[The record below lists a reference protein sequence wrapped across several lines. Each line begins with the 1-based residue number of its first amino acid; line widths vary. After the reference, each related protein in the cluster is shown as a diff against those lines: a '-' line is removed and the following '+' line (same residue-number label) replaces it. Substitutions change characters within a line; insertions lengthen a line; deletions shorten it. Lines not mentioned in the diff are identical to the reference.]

1 VSYTLIVSHRAGE
14 LILLYSSDKVRHP
27 DGQKSEK
34 IAIKRKV
41 PPPAKYSRKKEG
53 DKIKTL
59 RSEFPKAIFPFPDD
73 NSRVSLIC
81 AFDSISRHRP
91 SQVFVNKQQL

>member
-1 VSYTLIVSHRAGE
+1 VCVSYTLIVSHRAGE

-41 PPPAKYSRKKEG
+41 PPPAEKRGRQNKNHVVRISKSY
-53 DKIKTL
+53 
-59 RSEFPKAIFPFPDD
+59 IFPDN
-73 NSRVSLIC
+73 NSRV
-81 AFDSISRHRP
+81 ADMGFW
-91 SQVFVNKQQL
+91 